1 MIVVR
6 FPNESVRKEALG
18 FLIGRFSGHSW
29 VTGEVAVPEDALAP
43 MASEGISF
51 SVEGPLTHEQILSLR
66 TAAAPAV

>member
-6 FPNESVRKEALG
+6 FPNESDRKEALG

-66 TAAAPAV
+66 TAAAPAI